1 MLTTYPGEHEKLQI
15 FAFKMKR
22 EWIEAVERTAAEN
35 NTSKSRI
42 ARAAFH
48 DFFTKHGIET

>member
-22 EWIEAVERTAAEN
+22 EWIEAVERTAEEN
-35 NTSKSRI
+35 NTNKSRI

-48 DFFTKHGIET
+48 DFFTKHNIEI